1 MTRKT
6 DFDQLNNQLTHHME
20 IIKRCTMPS
29 DRYGQLLLASD
40 PESRY
45 PYIYPRDTSSAV
57 QLFRRIVESKKGY
70 DAGPDAM
77 SLMRSMSL
85 FMRDVMSEE
94 GHWGQRY
101 SLDGEDKS
109 VYKQEDNTAHAIA
122 IICNYLLAA
131 HRTGTEVP
139 DINDLLTVVNTGLSH
154 ALSDYY
160 HHELNLFESTT
171 SIHESALETG
181 FTCWV
186 NFSYLYAFS
195 LAHQLDSELDDHNII
210 KPEHLQFRERF
221 LYTISEL
228 FIINR
233 RYIRRISP
241 DGHFDFRPDFTLLSP
256 FYFGFFHYKDELA
269 NGVEYLAKHL
279 HDPQFD
285 MIMRYLPFHQDF
297 STHVHA
303 GNGPWLQYNAILAQ
317 YYYWVGDNERGDA
330 LLDRIER
337 HATEDGHIP
346 EHLSTCNRFDWFIES
361 EWRTGIDFAKE
372 FDSSILLDHVH
383 FDIILE
389 EANNMWRSYRQ
400 VGNNCYRSDNS
411 LIEGGFIQFAC
422 PLMWSHVEFA
432 RALLYRAGDWW
443 KIK

>member
-6 DFDQLNNQLTHHME
+6 DFDQLNSQLTHHMDVV
-20 IIKRCTMPS
+20 KQCTMPS
-29 DRYGQLLLASD
+29 DRYGRLLLASD

-45 PYIYPRDTSSAV
+45 PYVYPRDTSSAV
-57 QLFRRIVESKKGY
+57 QLFRRIVESGKGY
-70 DAGPDAM
+70 DAAPDAM
-77 SLMRSMSL
+77 SLMRSMAL
-85 FMRDVMSEE
+85 FMRDVMSED

-131 HRTGTEVP
+131 HRTGTDIP
-139 DINDLLTVVNTGLSH
+139 DIDDLLTVVNTGLSH
-154 ALSDYY
+154 AISDYY
-160 HHELNLFESTT
+160 HRELNLFESTT

-195 LAHQLDSELDDHNII
+195 LAHQVDAELDDHDII
-210 KPEHLQFRERF
+210 KREHLKFRERF

-228 FIINR
+228 FIANR

-269 NGVEYLAKHL
+269 NGVGYLAKHL
-279 HDPQFD
+279 RDPQFD

-317 YYYWVGDNERGDA
+317 YYFWVGDEERGDA
-330 LLDRIER
+330 LLDQIER
-337 HATEDGHIP
+337 YSTEEGYIP
-346 EHLSTCNRFDWFIES
+346 EHLSTCNRFDWFMES

-372 FDSSILLDHVH
+372 FDEHILLDRVH

-389 EANNMWRSYRQ
+389 EANNM
-400 VGNNCYRSDNS
+400 
-411 LIEGGFIQFAC
+411 
-422 PLMWSHVEFA
+422 
-432 RALLYRAGDWW
+432 
-443 KIK
+443 